1 MKQIIFP
8 LLLSILPLS
17 ACGNSSQT
25 APPAQSSATRAD
37 AELSPESKEIINEYN
52 QILIQSQSEL
62 DPQKTNQKL
71 KKILPKI
78 SKINSENERNNLL
91 LNINMRLSNY
101 EEAFAITNTILEK
114 KETTNMKNFQCLLI
128 RLLS

>member
-1 MKQIIFP
+1 MSWTLKKPIK
-8 LLLSILPLS
+8 S
-17 ACGNSSQT
+17 
-25 APPAQSSATRAD
+25 
-37 AELSPESKEIINEYN
+37 
-52 QILIQSQSEL
+52 
-62 DPQKTNQKL
+62 L

-128 RLLS
+128 EVLNKPKKDIEDCYLYNANLYKKQLDNMPKMISITTKQNGLTMRAYSMQVKQNINLN